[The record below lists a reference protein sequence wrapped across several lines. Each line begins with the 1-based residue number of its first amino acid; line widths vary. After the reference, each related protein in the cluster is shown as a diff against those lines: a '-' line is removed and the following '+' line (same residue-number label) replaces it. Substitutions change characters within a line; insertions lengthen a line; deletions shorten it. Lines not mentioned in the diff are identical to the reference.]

1 MSNKKVSKIIHE
13 QGNSNNPISG
23 GDSVDMNLKASNDQ
37 GELQILYRHVY
48 ILTPKCVPKYF
59 IYLITKM
66 FLDERSEFLI
76 PQSNYTSYLAQ
87 WLKRESASD
96 VKLHI
101 KINAIY
107 KPRLLLN
114 DCNLIWRIA
123 TSSQGRPR
131 ASAHEKCRFS
141 AMIQLNSK
149 PVKEFMNE
157 KVRISSLP
165 KLWQESLNPMRE
177 NDSVLLEINMDSPN
191 SQHFS
196 GTGTKYDLCQ
206 YVDSGKIEIMI
217 ILQHFIIGKN
227 EISKLK
233 DQLDD
238 LSNKAQQ
245 AFVEDN
251 LQEAEENYAGIIS
264 LVDGLNDTALDYV
277 IFI

>member
-1 MSNKKVSKIIHE
+1 MSSKKVSKIIHE
-13 QGNSNNPISG
+13 QGDLNNPISG

-37 GELQILYRHVY
+37 GELQILYRHIY

-66 FLDERSEFLI
+66 FLDERSEFMI
-76 PQSNYTSYLAQ
+76 PQINYTNYLAQ
-87 WLKRESASD
+87 WLKRESLSD

-107 KPRLLLN
+107 KPRLLL
-114 DCNLIWRIA
+114 DDSNLIWRIA
-123 TSSQGRPR
+123 TSSQGRVKTF
-131 ASAHEKCRFS
+131 AHAKCRFS
-141 AMIQLNSK
+141 AMVQLNGK
-149 PVKEFMNE
+149 PIKEFMNE
-157 KVRISSLP
+157 KVKISTLP

-177 NDSVLLEINMDSPN
+177 SDSVLLEINMESPN
-191 SQHFS
+191 SQYFS
-196 GTGTKYDLCQ
+196 GTGSKYDLCQ
-206 YVDSGKIEIMI
+206 YVTSGKVEIMI

-233 DQLDD
+233 EQLDD

-251 LQEAEENYAGIIS
+251 LQEAEENYAGIIN
-264 LVDGLNDTALDYV
+264 LVDGLNDTAFDYV
-277 IFI
+277 IYK